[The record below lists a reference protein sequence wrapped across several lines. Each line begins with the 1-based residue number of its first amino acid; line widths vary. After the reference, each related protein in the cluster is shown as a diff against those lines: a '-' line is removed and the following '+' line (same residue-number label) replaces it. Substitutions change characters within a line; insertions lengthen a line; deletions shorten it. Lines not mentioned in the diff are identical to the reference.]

1 MATSIDRMSYAKLME
16 QKKAIDDALYAR
28 RGEVVQ
34 ALADDFSKKL
44 KDAGFTVAEGIAAL
58 RGPSAPSK
66 PAKKVRAKQGTA
78 TKRKPPV
85 SIDSEGNKPAIG
97 VTYKHPTTG
106 AVWTKQEKGAP
117 KKEFIALIQAGKTWN
132 ELRAVE

>member
-1 MATSIDRMSYAKLME
+1 MATSISRMSYAKLMA

-34 ALADDFSKKL
+34 ALADDFAKKL
-44 KDAGFTVAEGIAAL
+44 KADGFTVAEGIAAL
-58 RGPSAPSK
+58 RGMSEPAK
-66 PAKKVRAKQGTA
+66 PAKNA
-78 TKRKPPV
+78 TVKPATKKRKPPV
-85 SIDSEGNKPAIG
+85 SIDSEGNKPGIG

-106 AVWTKQEKGAP
+106 ALWTKQKNGAP

-132 ELRAVE
+132 ELRAV